1 MKKLI
6 IGLLLCPLVLA
17 VSAQEA
23 RSLFVHMPDSLSPLL
38 SAVNR
43 ADCIDFLDSK
53 MRAQVTNTFGGKSE
67 MTMLTPDYIRIQL
80 TSRSTWQMKVL
91 PLADSTRVICTV
103 STAYA
108 PAPDSHIRFYD
119 ADWHP
124 LPAADYLDT
133 LPAMTDF
140 LLPPSDTGNVYR
152 QRDARRQA
160 DLLLLDASLAPD
172 SMMLTFSLATPRYM
186 EKETAD
192 ELKPFIRRQLIYV
205 WQRGKFRPRRP

>member
-6 IGLLLCPLVLA
+6 ISLLLLPLALA

-23 RSLFVHMPDSLSPLL
+23 RTLFTHMPDSLCPLL

-67 MTMLTPDYIRIQL
+67 MTILTPDYIRMQL
-80 TSRSTWQMKVL
+80 TSRNTWQMKVL
-91 PLADSTRVICTV
+91 PLTDSTRVICTV

-119 ADWHP
+119 TDW
-124 LPAADYLDT
+124 
-133 LPAMTDF
+133 
-140 LLPPSDTGNVYR
+140 
-152 QRDARRQA
+152 
-160 DLLLLDASLAPD
+160 ASLAAD
-172 SMMLTFSLATPRYM
+172 STTLTFRLSTPRYM
-186 EKETAD
+186 EKEAAD
-192 ELKPFIRRQLIYV
+192 ELKPFIRRHITYV

>member
-6 IGLLLCPLVLA
+6 ISLLLLPLALA

-23 RSLFVHMPDSLSPLL
+23 RTLFTHMPDSLCPLL

-67 MTMLTPDYIRIQL
+67 MTILTPDYILMQL
-80 TSRSTWQMKVL
+80 TSRNTWQMKVL
-91 PLADSTRVICTV
+91 PLTDSTRVICTV

-119 ADWHP
+119 TDWHP
-124 LPAADYLDT
+124 LPTADYLET
-133 LPAMTDF
+133 LPAMSDF
-140 LLPPSDTGNVYR
+140 LLPPSDTSNVYR
-152 QRDARRQA
+152 QHNARRQA
-160 DLLLLDASLAPD
+160 DLLLLDASLAAD
-172 SMMLTFSLATPRYM
+172 STALTFRLSTPRYM
-186 EKETAD
+186 EKEAAD
-192 ELKPFIRRQLIYV
+192 ELKPFIRRHITYV